1 VNIMKLIGG
10 IGEIPFLRPPL
21 LSLGFLRPTCLH
33 LRPNPVTAW
42 VFTSAATS
50 TPKSALSDGLT
61 QPLTPSA
68 QGRQTPA
75 TATRLGDE
83 QQHPPG
89 SSLT

>member
-1 VNIMKLIGG
+1 MQECIVVNIMKLIGG

-61 QPLTPSA
+61 QPRNLQQPTPST
-68 QGRQTPA
+68 G
-75 TATRLGDE
+75 GDTI
-83 QQHPPG
+83 HPPG